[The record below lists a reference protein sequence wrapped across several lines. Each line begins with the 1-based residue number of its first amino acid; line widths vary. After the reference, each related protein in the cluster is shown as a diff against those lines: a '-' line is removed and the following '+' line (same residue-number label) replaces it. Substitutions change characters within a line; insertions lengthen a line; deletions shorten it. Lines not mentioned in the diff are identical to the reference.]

1 MDSIIKIF
9 SAAILAFVVFINSIG
24 NFLGIGDLIP
34 TQPDETTTAVI
45 IEESTTDI
53 TEVDTTVFSEEPT
66 IPTEVPTTLPEVPTT
81 LPEVPTTLPEVPT
94 TLPEAPTTL
103 PEVPTTLPEVP
114 TTLPEVP
121 TTLPEVPTTLP
132 EAPTTLPVE
141 TTTIPVVTTTVPE
154 ETTTEPVE
162 EYVQCVIVDGKNI
175 YFGWDEEKI
184 TAVLG
189 DATETIYETSKN
201 GENITSLV
209 YASDYSELAV
219 CQLVDG
225 AFSGFYTIDTET
237 VVTDG
242 ESTYSIASSG
252 ETSQSKLYVNEYKD
266 SHQND
271 MVYAVYVSYNGFSYR
286 AKDLSAQD
294 GQSRLNFH
302 VVNGL
307 RALHGVYDLKYCEKA
322 EAAINLHC
330 TDMAERDYFNHA
342 SPEGEQV
349 WDRLNA
355 QGISYRACAENIL
368 YSSFGN
374 AFDYAD
380 AWYNSKKGHRE
391 GMLSTDYDYIG
402 ISFVVAANGITYGGQ
417 NFYRPW

>member
-1 MDSIIKIF
+1 MDSIIKFF
-9 SAAILAFVVFINSIG
+9 SASILAFVVFINSIG
-24 NFLGIGDLIP
+24 NFFGIGDLIP
-34 TQPDETTTAVI
+34 TQPEVPPTTAVI
-45 IEESTTDI
+45 EEGTTFPDEPVF
-53 TEVDTTVFSEEPT
+53 TEP
-66 IPTEVPTTLPEVPTT
+66 
-81 LPEVPTTLPEVPT
+81 
-94 TLPEAPTTL
+94 A
-103 PEVPTTLPEVP
+103 
-114 TTLPEVP
+114 
-121 TTLPEVPTTLP
+121 
-132 EAPTTLPVE
+132 A
-141 TTTIPVVTTTVPE
+141 TVPE
-154 ETTTEPVE
+154 ETTTTKPTTTKPTTTKPTTTKPVTTLPETTTKPVE
-162 EYVQCVIVDGKNI
+162 NNVQRIVVDGNEI
-175 YFGWDEEKI
+175 FFGCDYGTI
-184 TAVLG
+184 TSVLG
-189 DATETIYETSKN
+189 DATDVIYESKKD
-201 GENITSLV
+201 GKNITSLV

-219 CQLVDG
+219 YQLVDG
-225 AFSGFYTIDTET
+225 VFSGFYTVDTDA

-252 ETSQSKLYVNEYKD
+252 ETSQSKLYVIEYTD

-349 WDRLNA
+349 WDRLKA
-355 QGISYRACAENIL
+355 QGINYKACAENIL

-417 NFYRPW
+417 NFYRPF